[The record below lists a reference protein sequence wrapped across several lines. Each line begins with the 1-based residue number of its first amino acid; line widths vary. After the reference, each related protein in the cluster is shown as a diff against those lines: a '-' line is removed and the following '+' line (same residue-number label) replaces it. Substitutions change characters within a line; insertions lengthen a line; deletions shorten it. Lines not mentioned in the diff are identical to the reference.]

1 MKVSGLT
8 IRKPDSVWTF
18 LKKKKVTQNGYN
30 FDDSWKTKE
39 DLSKRRVIPQWA
51 LDKKKQDEC
60 KSDKVINDKNYVWQL
75 RLHCVSSIQRYIETM
90 NGGIMQF

>member
-18 LKKKKVTQNGYN
+18 LKKKVTRNGYN

-39 DLSKRRVIPQWA
+39 DLSKRRVISQWA
-51 LDKKKQDEC
+51 LDKKNKMNANQTKLLMIRITFD
-60 KSDKVINDKNYVWQL
+60 NYVYTVL
-75 RLHCVSSIQRYIETM
+75 VPYKDI
-90 NGGIMQF
+90 

>member
-18 LKKKKVTQNGYN
+18 LKKKKCYN

-51 LDKKKQDEC
+51 LDKKNKMNANQTKLLMIRITFD
-60 KSDKVINDKNYVWQL
+60 NYVYTVL
-75 RLHCVSSIQRYIETM
+75 VPYKDI
-90 NGGIMQF
+90 